1 MLRDGVE
8 RLVLLGDAL
17 ELRQGPL
24 REALAAA
31 RPFFADVGAALGA
44 DGEIVLVAGNHDHAL
59 VVPWL
64 ERRRRDREP
73 PPLGLAETASWEP
86 GDAVAALAE
95 AAAPARLT
103 LAYPGVWLRDD
114 VYATHGH
121 YMDRHIT
128 VPTLERL
135 SAGVMGRIMGPLP
148 EGAAT
153 PDDYE
158 SALAP
163 IYAWSYAVAQ
173 HADENATGTRS
184 VSVRAWQM
192 LAGDGHRPLRRRA
205 LAALFPLTIA
215 AVNRAG
221 LGPVRADISGAE
233 LGRAGVR
240 AMGEAVDRLGLRA
253 AGAAYVLFGHSHRH
267 GPRPEDPASE
277 WTSPAGV
284 RLANSGCWT
293 YERQFL
299 GPTPYASAYWPGTAL
314 RLDASGPPRLIRV
327 LDGLGHEQLAGGEE
341 RLAS

>member
-1 MLRDGVE
+1 M
-8 RLVLLGDAL
+8 LLGDAL

-24 REALAAA
+24 REAMAVA
-31 RPFFADVGAALGA
+31 RPFFAAAGEALGA
-44 DGEIVLVAGNHDHAL
+44 DGEIVLVPGNHDHAL

-64 ERRRRDREP
+64 ERRRRDGAP
-73 PPLGLAETASWEP
+73 PPLGLAETAAWEP
-86 GDAVAALAE
+86 GDAIAALAE

-114 VYATHGH
+114 VYAMHGH

-135 SAGVMGRIMGPLP
+135 SAGVMGRIMGALP
-148 EGAAT
+148 EGSAV

-158 SALAP
+158 AALAP

-173 HADENATGTRS
+173 HAAEDASGTRG
-184 VSVRAWQM
+184 VSVRAWQA

-205 LAALFPLTIA
+205 LATLFGLSVV

-221 LGPVRADISGAE
+221 LGPVRADISGTE

-240 AMGEAVDRLGLRA
+240 AMAEAVDLLGVGE
-253 AGAAYVLFGHSHRH
+253 AGAAHVLFGHSHRA
-267 GPRPEDPASE
+267 GPRSEDTGAE
-277 WTSPAGV
+277 WTTPRGV
-284 RLANSGCWT
+284 RLHNSGCWT

-299 GPTPYASAYWPGTAL
+299 GPTPYASPYWPGTAL
-314 RLDASGPPRLIRV
+314 RVDATGPPRLIRV
-327 LDGLGHEQLAGGEE
+327 LEGFGHAELAGG
-341 RLAS
+341 AVSSGQA

>member
-1 MLRDGVE
+1 MLALLRDGVR

-31 RPFFADVGAALGA
+31 RPFFGEAGRALGP
-44 DGEIVLVAGNHDHAL
+44 DGEIVVVPGNHDHAL

-64 ERRRRDREP
+64 ERRRRDGAP
-73 PPLGLAETASWEP
+73 PPLGLAETAAWEP
-86 GDAVAALAE
+86 GDAIAVLAE

-103 LAYPGVWLRDD
+103 LAYPGVWLRED
-114 VYATHGH
+114 VYAMHGH

-135 SAGVMGRIMGPLP
+135 SAGVMGRIMGALP
-148 EGAAT
+148 EGPVA

-158 SALAP
+158 AALAP
-163 IYAWSYAVAQ
+163 IYAWSYTVAQ
-173 HADENATGTRS
+173 HAGADASGTRG
-184 VSVRAWQM
+184 VSVRAWQAI
-192 LAGDGHRPLRRRA
+192 AGDGHRPLRRRA
-205 LAALFPLTIA
+205 LATLFPLSVA

-233 LGRAGVR
+233 LSRAGVR
-240 AMGEAVDRLGLRA
+240 AMGEAVDRLAIGQ
-253 AGAAYVLFGHSHRH
+253 AGAAHVLFGHSHRA
-267 GPRPEDPASE
+267 GPRPDDAASE
-277 WTSPAGV
+277 WISPRGV

-299 GPTPYASAYWPGTAL
+299 GTTPYASPYWPGTAL
-314 RLDASGPPRLIRV
+314 RLEATGPPRLIHV
-327 LDGLGHEQLAGGEE
+327 LEGLGHEDLH
-341 RLAS
+341 